1 MGVPQQWGAWLKKAL
16 DMGIINQNRWVSPN
30 GSKPGLGAQMKSTN
44 RSDLERRAREVLTQH
59 GLYALPIDPVQV
71 ANRLGISVNNA
82 KFSDDSWAGLVT
94 KSGSNTRIFV
104 EQSDPPYRKRF
115 SIAHELGHHFLHLLE
130 DGEIIDKRVD
140 MFREREPSG
149 GPISEQR
156 LKEIQANWFAA
167 ALLMPEDLVRA
178 EWQKNPNIRNM
189 ARAFNVSEE
198 AMGYRLDALD
208 LSVPT

>member
-1 MGVPQQWGAWLKKAL
+1 LKKAE
-16 DMGIINQNRWVSPN
+16 DTGTTSQNRWFDQN
-30 GSKPGLGAQMKSTN
+30 RSKPGLGVQMKSAN
-44 RSDLERRAREVLTQH
+44 RSDIEGRAREVLTQH

-94 KSGSNTRIFV
+94 KNGSNTRIFV

-149 GPISEQR
+149 GLISEQR

-198 AMGYRLDALD
+198 AMGYRLDAFD
-208 LSVPT
+208 LLLTT